1 MKILMGCPLY
11 EGYGQTQNTVVAT
24 FQRIGDV
31 TCGHVGGIVTTTEM
45 KLMDIPEMNYTS
57 QDKD

>member
-31 TCGHVGGIVTTTEM
+31 TCGHVGGLVTTTEM

-57 QDKD
+57 